1 MPLANSAKA
10 HRDASIWRSSTVDQ
24 HRSAK
29 PATNLDQSGRFACAM
44 CCVLGSHY
52 VAIFCRTIPMRV
64 GVMVT
69 YVYGVQLKTPIAS
82 TPKITIETTMI
93 KPIPMRC
100 R

>member
-1 MPLANSAKA
+1 
-10 HRDASIWRSSTVDQ
+10 
-24 HRSAK
+24 
-29 PATNLDQSGRFACAM
+29 
-44 CCVLGSHY
+44 
-52 VAIFCRTIPMRV
+52 MRV

-82 TPKITIETTMI
+82 TPKITIETTLI